1 MKKLKTAVVGVGKVT
16 HLHAKALKNLKDT
29 EFVAVYS
36 RDIVK
41 AKIFAD
47 QYGLK
52 PYSDIEEMINGSNID
67 VATIC
72 TPHPAHKDV
81 VLKVIQAG
89 SHVLV
94 EKPLASTLEDCDAM
108 IDAARKRAVLLGT
121 ISQRRFYE
129 PVLRVKRAID
139 AGKIGKPILG
149 TITMLGWRDEHYYKS
164 DPWRGTWNEEG
175 GGVLVNQAPHQL
187 DLLLWYMGPIDELF
201 GYWRNLN
208 HPYIEVDDSA
218 LAVIKFK
225 NGGVGNIVVSN
236 SQNPALFG
244 QVHVHGENG
253 ASIGVQTD
261 SGAMFIAG
269 MSGIAEPPY
278 NDIWTVKGE
287 ESLLEKWKREDADF
301 FGNIDPTSYF
311 HERQFE
317 DFVNAVAGRKK
328 PLIDGEDGRKTV
340 ELFTAIYRSNRDKK
354 PIQFPLKP
362 EQGSDFDGRR
372 ISYAPDPRFRES
384 AQNGIPDKE
393 GG

>member
-41 AKIFAD
+41 AKEFAG

-52 PYSDIEEMINGSNID
+52 PYSDIEEMISGSNID

-72 TPHPAHKDV
+72 TPHPAHKEV

-108 IDAARKRAVLLGT
+108 IDAAKKRDVLLGT

-149 TITMLGWRDEHYYKS
+149 TIAMLGWRDEHYYKS
-164 DPWRGTWNEEG
+164 DPWRGTWSEEG

-208 HPYIEVDDSA
+208 HPYVEVDDSA

-236 SQNPALFG
+236 CQNPALFG

-278 NDIWTVKGE
+278 NDMWTVKGE

-317 DFVNAVAGRKK
+317 DFVHAVAGRKK

-362 EQGSDFDGRR
+362 EQGRDFDGRL
-372 ISYAPDPRFRES
+372 
-384 AQNGIPDKE
+384 NG
-393 GG
+393 GRMR

>member
-1 MKKLKTAVVGVGKVT
+1 MKKLRTAVVGVGKVT

-29 EFVAVYS
+29 EFAAVYS
-36 RDIVK
+36 RDISK
-41 AKIFAD
+41 AKMFAD

-52 PYSDIEEMINGSNID
+52 PYCDIEEMIHGSSID
-67 VATIC
+67 FVTIC
-72 TPHPAHKDV
+72 TPHPAHRDT
-81 VLKVIQAG
+81 VLKAIHAG

-108 IDAARKRAVLLGT
+108 IEAARQKDVLLGT

-139 AGKIGKPILG
+139 AGKIGRPVLG
-149 TITMLGWRDEHYYKS
+149 TIAMLGWRDENYYQS

-201 GYWRNLN
+201 GYWGNLN
-208 HPYIEVDDSA
+208 HPYIEVDDTA

-225 NGGVGNIVVSN
+225 NGGLGNIVVSN

-269 MSGIAEPPY
+269 MSGVAEPPY
-278 NDIWTVKGE
+278 NDLWTVKGE
-287 ESLLEKWKREDADF
+287 EALLDKWKKEDTDF
-301 FGNIDPTSYF
+301 FGKIDPTHYF
-311 HERQFE
+311 HQRQFE
-317 DFVNAVAGRKK
+317 DFAHAVSRRKRA
-328 PLIDGEDGRKTV
+328 LVDGEDGRRTV

-362 EQGSDFDGRR
+362 EKGIDFDGRL
-372 ISYAPDPRFRES
+372 A
-384 AQNGIPDKE
+384 G
-393 GG
+393 